1 MKKSLLLLSILF
13 SLYTLPTFTLDESCD
28 EAETRNLCFSNDC
41 DDLCNSLAL
50 KDLCAK
56 KIRAKQGLFREI
68 CAERIKS
75 ESICTRNLGV
85 ENVAIANVCASDINA
100 TTLCVT
106 GTARL
111 NEICGL
117 YRASASFAADDNYT
131 LGTPVNF
138 DNIIDDPN
146 NDVSLAPFY
155 YTVPVSG
162 YYMVS
167 VQIDSRD
174 LAGANIILGTPV
186 AQLNIKVNGVDRR
199 KSFAPFL
206 TFNDTQQTDLSF
218 LMLLSAGDKLTVDY
232 KVLVVDQTTG
242 TTPYVGTATLI
253 SGINQTIFK
262 IHYLSSTCTPSA
274 SCQSCSFIPVPCT
287 TECIPLPNT
296 CIHRP

>member
-1 MKKSLLLLSILF
+1 MKKSLLLLSILL
-13 SLYTLPTFTLDESCD
+13 SLYTIPTLTLDESCN
-28 EAETRNLCFSNDC
+28 EAETRNLCFGDC

-85 ENVAIANVCASDINA
+85 ENVAIANVCAADINT

-117 YRASASFAADDNYT
+117 YRASAEFLADVPYT
-131 LGTPVNF
+131 LGDPVNF
-138 DNIIDDPN
+138 DDIVDDPN
-146 NDVSLAPFY
+146 GNISLAPFY

-162 YYMVS
+162 YYIAT
-167 VQIDSRD
+167 VQIDTVGLDGS
-174 LAGANIILGTPV
+174 NVILGTPV
-186 AQLNIKVNGVDRR
+186 AQLNLLVNGVERR
-199 KSFAPFL
+199 RAFCPYL

-218 LMLLSAGDKLTVDY
+218 LLLVNAGDRITIDY
-232 KVLVVDQTTG
+232 KVLVVDQATG
-242 TTPYVGTATLI
+242 TVPYVGTTNI
-253 SGINQTIFK
+253 VGGDNRTIFK
-262 IHYLSSTCTPSA
+262 IHYLSSTCTPNA
-274 SCQSCSFIPVPCT
+274 GCQSCSFIPVPCT
-287 TECIPLPNT
+287 TECIPLPNS